1 MDLTAVIR
9 AFKKQKVVTVVQLAS
24 WLSCSIVTARR
35 RLKAWRAYTSY
46 NRNGRYYTLPEIAQF
61 DDIGLWR
68 HQGTF
73 FSKYGNLKQT
83 LVHLVTHSVP
93 GLSGAEL
100 GEILGLQPR
109 SFLSHFRAHPAIYR
123 EHMMGRWIWFAAD
136 PGIRE
141 QQMQAR
147 LATGDAKQSR
157 MPSDIEAVM
166 LLVDLIGHPQ
176 RDVEQIARR
185 LKSKDL
191 NLGVTAIRQL
201 LDYHGLLK
209 KTVDTPTSDA

>member
-1 MDLTAVIR
+1 MDLTAVMR
-9 AFKKQKVVTVVQLAS
+9 WFKKQKVVTVVQLAS
-24 WLSCSIVTARR
+24 WLSCSVVTARR

-68 HQGTF
+68 HQGAF
-73 FSKYGNLKQT
+73 FSKHGNLKQT
-83 LVHLVTHSVP
+83 LVHLVIHSEQ

-109 SFLSHFRAHPAIYR
+109 SFLSHFRDHSEIYR
-123 EHMMGRWIWFAAD
+123 ENRMGRWIWFAAD

-147 LATGDAKQSR
+147 LAQEVAGASC
-157 MPSDIEAVM
+157 MPSDMEAVM
-166 LLVDLIGHPQ
+166 ILVDLIGHPQ
-176 RDVEQIARR
+176 SDVEQIARR
-185 LKSKDL
+185 LKSQQLDID
-191 NLGVTAIRQL
+191 TAAIRQL
-201 LDYHGLLK
+201 LDHHGLLK
-209 KTVDTPTSDA
+209 KTAAIPASDA